1 MDCATLPLPTVCRA
15 DSVAGCCWCAP
26 SSGVWVPTVW
36 KTGRKNRR
44 HAAHNWGHHAV
55 ESLGISLFKG
65 GQVILCFEGAWP
77 GPWSTRNWNP
87 WKKTWLGLTCQT
99 KKSYYG
105 LAWLGGSLPAIGG
118 GPSLA
123 CVECWF
129 VRGAYLG
136 LALECFESYSCLVM
150 YFFR

>member
-1 MDCATLPLPTVCRA
+1 MDCATLPLPRVCRA
-15 DSVAGCCWCAP
+15 DSVAGFCWCAP
-26 SSGVWVPTVW
+26 SSGVRVPTVW
-36 KTGRKNRR
+36 KTGRKNCR

-55 ESLGISLFKG
+55 ESLGVSLFKG

-77 GPWSTRNWNP
+77 TIIYQKLESV
-87 WKKTWLGLTCQT
+87 KKKNMVGVNLPDQKEL
-99 KKSYYG
+99 
-105 LAWLGGSLPAIGG
+105 LWLGGSLPAIGG

-129 VRGAYLG
+129 VRGAYLAM
-136 LALECFESYSCLVM
+136 ALEYFGSYSCLVM